1 MPLLW
6 PSRGSSLGVV
16 KHELLFSRRGEA
28 VTARC
33 LLVVTALAAG
43 AALSGCGT
51 SESAPP
57 PEPRDRWTAGE
68 AQTWYA
74 AQPWLVGANFVP
86 STAVNQLEMW
96 QEATYDEET
105 IDRELAWAAEI
116 GFNTMRVFLHDL
128 VWKADPEGYL
138 RRIDRFLGV
147 ADRHGIG
154 VMLVFFDGVWN
165 PFPFAGKQPEPT
177 PHVHNS
183 QWVQSP
189 GAEILRNLDRHDEL
203 EAYVKGV
210 VGQFRD
216 DPRVV
221 VWDLF
226 NEPDNQNFAYAE
238 VELSPEVKAPAAEAL
253 LGKAFEWARSMGP
266 IQPITAGVWSGDWG
280 DPGALSSI
288 NARMLDESDVI
299 SFHSYESPEVVEALV
314 MDLQQYGR
322 PLLCTEYMARTTGS
336 TFQGILPIFSAQ
348 DVGAYNWGL
357 ASGRTQTIY
366 NWLSW
371 VTMSPESANPWHHD
385 VLYEDGTPYD
395 PAEVALIRELT
406 GR

>member
-1 MPLLW
+1 M
-6 PSRGSSLGVV
+6 
-16 KHELLFSRRGEA
+16 
-28 VTARC
+28 TARD
-33 LLVVTALAAG
+33 LTVVTALAAFG
-43 AALSGCGT
+43 TLMACGT
-51 SESAPP
+51 SESEPP
-57 PEPRDRWTAGE
+57 PESRGRWTTEE

-74 AQPWLVGANFVP
+74 AQPLLVGANFVP

-105 IDRELAWAAEI
+105 IDRELGWAAEI

-165 PFPFAGKQPEPT
+165 PFPVAGEQPEPT

-189 GAEILRNLDRHDEL
+189 GAEILGDLDRHDEL
-203 EAYVKGV
+203 GAYVKGV
-210 VGQFRD
+210 VGRFRD
-216 DPRVV
+216 DRRVV

-226 NEPDNQNFAYAE
+226 NEPDNPNLISYAE

-253 LGKAFEWARSMGP
+253 LSKAFEWARSMGP
-266 IQPITAGVWSGDWG
+266 MQPITAGVWSGEYG
-280 DPGALSSI
+280 DPESLSSI

-299 SFHSYESPEVVEALV
+299 SFHSYASPEVVEGLV
-314 MDLQQYGR
+314 ADLQRYGR
-322 PLLCTEYMARTTGS
+322 PLLCTEYMARPAGS
-336 TFQGILPIFSAQ
+336 TFEGILPIFAAR

-357 ASGRTQTIY
+357 VSGKTQTIY
-366 NWLSW
+366 NWVSW
-371 VTMSPESANPWHHD
+371 VTMSPASADPWHHD
-385 VLYEDGTPYD
+385 VLYEDGTAYD
-395 PAEVALIRELT
+395 PAEAALIREVT